1 VVAQA
6 LRFVQFGWN
15 AANAAPKPGSNPGVN
30 GANIT
35 IPFSGPSLVAG
46 ALTLAQWSATV
57 NGVNAPLTSATAAAA
72 LVTVVLTTPATAGQ
86 VVRVRYVAGGAAP
99 LKDASNNLVPSFNTQ
114 VINNTP

>member
-6 LRFVQFGWN
+6 LRFIQFGWN
-15 AANAAPKPGSNPGVN
+15 AANLAPKPGGNPGVN
-30 GANIT
+30 GASLT

-72 LVTVVLTTPATAGQ
+72 LVTVVLTTPVVNGQ
-86 VVRVRYVAGGAAP
+86 TVRVRYVSGGAAP
-99 LKDASNNLVPSFNTQ
+99 LKEAGGNLVPSFNLP

>member
-1 VVAQA
+1 MVAQA
-6 LRFVQFGWN
+6 LRFKQFGWDV
-15 AANAAPKPGSNPGVN
+15 AALAPKPGGNPTIN
-30 GANIT
+30 GANCL

-72 LVTVVLTTPATAGQ
+72 QVTVVLTTPVTNGQ

-114 VINNTP
+114 VQNNTP

>member
-6 LRFVQFGWN
+6 LRFKQFGWDV
-15 AANAAPKPGSNPGVN
+15 AALAPKPALNGGVN

-35 IPFSGPSLVAG
+35 IPFSGPALVAG

-86 VVRVRYVAGGAAP
+86 TVRVRYVSGGAAP
-99 LKDASNNLVPSFNTQ
+99 LKDASNNLVPSFNMAVQ
-114 VINNTP
+114 NNTP

>member
-1 VVAQA
+1 MVAQA
-6 LRFVQFGWN
+6 LRFKQFGWDV
-15 AANAAPKPGSNPGVN
+15 AALAPKPGGNPAVN

-35 IPFSGPSLVAG
+35 LPFSGPSLVAG

-72 LVTVVLTTPATAGQ
+72 LVTVVLTTPAVAGQ
-86 VVRVRYVAGGAAP
+86 TVRVRYVSGGAAP

-114 VINNTP
+114 VQNNTP